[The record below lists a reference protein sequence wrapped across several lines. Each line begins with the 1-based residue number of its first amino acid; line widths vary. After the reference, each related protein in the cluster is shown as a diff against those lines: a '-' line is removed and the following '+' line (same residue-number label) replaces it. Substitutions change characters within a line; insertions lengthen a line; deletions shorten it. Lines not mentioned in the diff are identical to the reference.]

1 MGISAKFKETVFSVV
16 PVVVIVVILGLTA
29 APLPKRTILD
39 FVIGALLIIPGL
51 SLFLQGVDIG
61 ILPAGQMVGAALTQ
75 KKSLTLLLGIS
86 FVIGFLVTIAE
97 PDVQVLAEQFKNVNP
112 VVAKLPLVL
121 SIAFG
126 VGIFVMIGLAR
137 SVFKIPLNLILI
149 FFYIILFITAFF
161 VSSDFLGISFDAG
174 GATTGP
180 MTVPFIMALGLGVAR
195 SSGQKDCFGLTG
207 IASIGPIMSVLVYS
221 LFIGSGSSTAVTEAA
236 GEATRSGFL
245 NLLLPSAGEVLL
257 SLAPLIV
264 MFTAF
269 QLFLIK
275 MPPVQRTKM
284 IVGVVYSF
292 VGLTLFLTGVKGG
305 FMPAGLLLGGTLAAN
320 AAATGG
326 WAFFVLILTGFVFG
340 AITVCAEPAV
350 YVLTEQVE
358 EASGG
363 NIRRRL
369 ILFALAFGV
378 AAAVALSVV
387 KVMAGF
393 SLWFI
398 LLPGYILALVLSLV
412 CPPLFVGIA
421 FDSGGV
427 ASGPMTA
434 TFILSFV
441 LGVGQEAAGK
451 AGAGEAFGVIALVA
465 LAPLIAVQIL
475 GILYKIKNRRVSG

>member
-137 SVFKIPLNLILI
+137 SVFKIPLNL
-149 FFYIILFITAFF
+149 ILFITAFF

-305 FMPAGLLLGGTLAAN
+305 FMPAGQLLGGTLAAN

-393 SLWFI
+393 SLWYI

-441 LGVGQEAAGK
+441 LGVGQGAAGK